1 MKKTTKNE
9 IVTVNN
15 ATVETNATVATNA
28 TKTNETINFETLY
41 NQLIDCKTKC
51 ELVNVMLSHG
61 LYTSTTPTTTP
72 NVNDLY
78 IQFNEKSRLL
88 IGKKTL
94 KVYTNDVHA
103 IELAKTTGFI
113 FDKVNDG
120 SYRTKRATVQKTV
133 DNFKT
138 IFSYFEKINGFA
150 IVQK

>member
-1 MKKTTKNE
+1 MSKTTKTTKNE
-9 IVTVNN
+9 LVTVN
-15 ATVETNATVATNA
+15 NATVATNA

-51 ELVNVMLSHG
+51 ELVTVMLSHG

-103 IELAKTTGFI
+103 IELAKTNGFI

-150 IVQK
+150 IIQK

>member
-15 ATVETNATVATNA
+15 ETVETNAA
-28 TKTNETINFETLY
+28 KTNSTINFETLY
-41 NQLIDCKTKC
+41 NQLVDCKTKC
-51 ELVNVMLSHG
+51 ELVTVMLSHG

-94 KVYTNDVHA
+94 KVYTNDAHS
-103 IELAKTTGFI
+103 IELSKNTGFI